1 MCFCSITIQMCFLVL
16 LRWTVSVTKLNQFVI
31 YSATQCWIDKCWCW
45 AQILVQFLL
54 NFTFCWYWRSCQSDS
69 ICENEEKELEIQIYI
84 TESMHSLN
92 CAVEKLKSILNYQI
106 TDVVTYQE
114 NLDCA
119 IHCVFKETFW
129 GWEVY
134 KLRVSMATWKV

>member
-1 MCFCSITIQMCFLVL
+1 MLVL
-16 LRWTVSVTKLNQFVI
+16 STDSCSVPVKL
-31 YSATQCWIDKCWCW
+31 Y
-45 AQILVQFLL
+45 FLL
-54 NFTFCWYWRSCQSDS
+54 VLEICQSDS

-119 IHCVFKETFW
+119 IHCVFKETF
-129 GWEVY
+129 
-134 KLRVSMATWKV
+134 